1 MKKIVFIILDKFAN
15 WELAYLSANE
25 AVSDHK
31 VVTAFLYP
39 THRRL
44 SQSNTNELIDK
55 STFRIELAFSNKNSP
70 CGIRTSRGVLLFVVL
85 RLNCY

>member
-1 MKKIVFIILDKFAN
+1 MYNQTTIADKVKLNNKHNEKIVFIILDKFAN
-15 WELAYLSANE
+15 WELAYLTANE

-70 CGIRTSRGVLLFVVL
+70 
-85 RLNCY
+85 

>member
-1 MKKIVFIILDKFAN
+1 MYNQTTIADKVKLNNKHNEKIVFIILDKFAN

-55 STFRIELAFSNKNSP
+55 SIFIGELVN
-70 CGIRTSRGVLLFVVL
+70 
-85 RLNCY
+85 

>member
-1 MKKIVFIILDKFAN
+1 MYNQTTIADKVKLNNKHNKKIVFIILDKFAN
-15 WELAYLSANE
+15 WELAYLTANE

-70 CGIRTSRGVLLFVVL
+70 
-85 RLNCY
+85 

>member
-15 WELAYLSANE
+15 WELAYLTANE

-31 VVTAFLYP
+31 VVTAFLSP

-44 SQSNTNELIDK
+44 SQSNTNELIHK
-55 STFRIELAFSNKNSP
+55 SIFIGELVN
-70 CGIRTSRGVLLFVVL
+70 
-85 RLNCY
+85 

>member
-1 MKKIVFIILDKFAN
+1 MVREEQHRKGLYNQTTIADKVKLNNKHNEKI
-15 WELAYLSANE
+15 
-25 AVSDHK
+25 
-31 VVTAFLYP
+31 VTAFLYP

-70 CGIRTSRGVLLFVVL
+70 
-85 RLNCY
+85 

>member
-1 MKKIVFIILDKFAN
+1 MYNQTTIADKVKLNNKHNEKKVFIILDKFAN

-70 CGIRTSRGVLLFVVL
+70 
-85 RLNCY
+85 

>member
-15 WELAYLSANE
+15 WELAYLTANE

-70 CGIRTSRGVLLFVVL
+70 
-85 RLNCY
+85 